1 MKFRWIKFGGLLG
14 VLLFLNVGLGL
25 ADDQSALYDTLK
37 SKGLQAIADRKPF
50 PLKFTHPARYDITQ
64 MKYDAN
70 QTGIF
75 IDSYTPKGKLVN
87 QSYVGLDE
95 FEALLD
101 YYQQGSFKIS
111 KHN

>member
-1 MKFRWIKFGGLLG
+1 MRIFVILATILLCSITAAYAENEQ
-14 VLLFLNVGLGL
+14 L
-25 ADDQSALYDTLK
+25 DQQSLYTRLK
-37 SKGLQAIADRKPF
+37 VEGLQAITERKPF

-64 MKYDAN
+64 MKYGTN

-75 IDSYTPKGKLVN
+75 IDSFTPKGKLVN

-101 YYQQGSFKIS
+101 YYQQGNFKIS